1 MRLPVPVTEK
11 LGFHVILHG
20 AGWLITAAGSPV
32 RLRPGDIVL
41 APHGAEHGLSHT
53 ASRTLDQL
61 GVMDAAGPPET
72 GPADFD
78 FVVGCYRLDQAH
90 MHRFM
95 RDLPRV
101 IVISPDYDR
110 DPQLRALI
118 DVLAAEVTEDLPGG
132 DAARPALV
140 DLMLVHA
147 LRQVKEKDLA
157 ADWPEVT
164 DPGIA
169 AAVRQMHASPQRPW
183 TVQQLGEVAGMSRT
197 AFSRRFTAL
206 VGEPPMAYLIGRRL
220 TRSARLLRET
230 GTPLAA
236 IARQV
241 GYANEYAFSGAFR
254 RKYGIAPGR
263 FRGQVTAEPTRAEQ
277 VR

>member
-1 MRLPVPVTEK
+1 MRLPVTEK
-11 LGFHVILHG
+11 LGFHVVLHG
-20 AGWLITAAGSPV
+20 TGWLIPAAGPPV
-32 RLRPGDIVL
+32 RLRPGGIVL
-41 APHGAEHGLSHT
+41 APYGAEHGLSRT

-61 GVMDAAGPPET
+61 DVMDAAGPLET

-78 FVVGCYRLDQAH
+78 FVLGCYRLGHGH

-95 RDLPRV
+95 RDLPQV
-101 IVISPDYDR
+101 IAISPDYDR

-118 DVLAAEVTEDLPGG
+118 DMLAADVTEDLPGS
-132 DAARPALV
+132 DATRPALV

-147 LRQVKEKDLA
+147 LRQVKEKALA
-157 ADWPEVT
+157 GDWPEVT

-169 AAVRQMHASPQRPW
+169 AALREMHASLERPW
-183 TVQQLGEVAGMSRT
+183 TVQQLGEIAGMSRT

-230 GTPLAA
+230 RMPLAA

-241 GYANEYAFSGAFR
+241 GYTNEYAFAGAFR

-263 FRGQVTAEPTRAEQ
+263 FRGQVTSELTRAEQ
-277 VR
+277 MR